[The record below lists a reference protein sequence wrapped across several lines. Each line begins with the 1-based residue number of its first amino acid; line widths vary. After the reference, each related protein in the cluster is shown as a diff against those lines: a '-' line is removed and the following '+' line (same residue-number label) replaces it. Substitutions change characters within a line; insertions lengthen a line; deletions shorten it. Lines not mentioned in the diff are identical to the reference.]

1 MERQP
6 HDTDLS
12 DAEWERIH
20 PLLPGPCPGGR
31 PLAVPR
37 RVIVNAI
44 LSVLRT
50 GCAWR
55 WLSMTC
61 LAGPWS
67 TGTSGRGAAE
77 GWETSPSAGIIDSPS
92 AKTTATR
99 GRRHTFAAQK
109 VKGRKWHL
117 VVDTLGL
124 PRKVAVPAANLQDRD
139 GARQDRDRLQDDF
152 PGLRVV
158 WGNSGYQGTTLG
170 DWVQA

>member
-6 HDTDLS
+6 YDTDLS

-20 PLLPGPCPGGR
+20 LLLPGLCSGGS

-37 RVIVNAI
+37 REIVNAI

-67 TGTSGRGAAE
+67 PGTSERGAAAKGRE
-77 GWETSPSAGIIDSPS
+77 ISPSAGIIDSPS
-92 AKTTATR
+92 VKTTATR
-99 GRRHTFAAQK
+99 GGEGMTPPKRSRAA
-109 VKGRKWHL
+109 
-117 VVDTLGL
+117 
-124 PRKVAVPAANLQDRD
+124 
-139 GARQDRDRLQDDF
+139 
-152 PGLRVV
+152 
-158 WGNSGYQGTTLG
+158 SGTWWWTR
-170 DWVQA
+170 WVCR